1 MYFKIFDQKL
11 VEQSQ
16 NDHWR
21 SLAAPQAIAALRLFA
36 DADWQ
41 ELAAVWKRRAG
52 IWQERC
58 AMTLGKNLDARG
70 LPVIWE
76 LIAEGNPAVKAA
88 ALDALRSYYHYTGL
102 ELDQVRLAQLG
113 LKDMMGP
120 RQVLPLPWGL
130 TVERAHEIL
139 FPNLPQE
146 KSKSVKTSNVVELN
160 QLPAWAQEK
169 IKLLA
174 DDDDAKIRDI
184 FFETRTPSLQHK
196 SIFELF
202 QAKTAGQF
210 EDIVRKHLDKLIDF
224 YRK

>member
-21 SLAAPQAIAALRLFA
+21 SLAAPQAIAALRLFV

-41 ELAAVWKRRAG
+41 ELDAAWKQRASL
-52 IWQERC
+52 WQERC

-70 LPVIWE
+70 LPIIWG
-76 LIAEGNPAVKAA
+76 LIAGGNPAVMAA
-88 ALDALRSYYHYTGL
+88 ALDALRSYYHYTVL

-113 LKDMMGP
+113 MKDLMGP
-120 RQVLPLPWGL
+120 RQVLPRPWGL

-139 FPNLPQE
+139 FPKIQQE
-146 KSKSVKTSNVVELN
+146 KSKSVKTSTVVELN
-160 QLPAWAQEK
+160 QLPVWAQEK

-184 FFETRTPSLQHK
+184 LFETRTPSLHHK

-202 QAKTAGQF
+202 RTKTAGQF
-210 EDIVRKHLDKLIDF
+210 EDIVKKHLDKVIDF
-224 YRK
+224 YQK